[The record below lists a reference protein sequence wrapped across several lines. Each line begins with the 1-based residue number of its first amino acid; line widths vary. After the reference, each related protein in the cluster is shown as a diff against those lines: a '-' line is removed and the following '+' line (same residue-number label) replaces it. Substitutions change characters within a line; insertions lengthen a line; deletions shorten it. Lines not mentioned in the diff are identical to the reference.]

1 MLSLIVALVLAIFL
15 LLVILAIVF
24 PYDYTWMFRK
34 ADSKKIEMIPGP
46 KPMPLFGNI
55 LLFNVPAHQLLNVL
69 LRLHKEYSS
78 TFRIWVMGFPEVFIT
93 DPDDIEI
100 ILSSRSHITKSL
112 DYNLLQPWL
121 GTGLLTSSGDK
132 WQSHRKILT
141 PAFHFKILEEY
152 VQVFNSNSRVL
163 IQKLQENVGKPF
175 VDISSYVTMCTLDII
190 CGKVQWEYVY
200 FMTMVKSEANVTR
213 ASISYVILNY
223 SVTET
228 AMGITV
234 NAQTGGQTDYIK
246 AVKRNELQLEMNNFK
261 GKIVRAGH
269 RSRKL
274 WLNASALYRLSYLG
288 TPLGTSQFFP
298 LYPHT
303 SSRLMRRQKPT
314 SSVNLSHLSLH
325 RMSELVVHRQTAPWL
340 HRRSVFKLTPSGRE
354 QGRVLKKLHGFT
366 EQVIKERRAEY
377 RAGINR
383 FSVVN
388 NGSYENSGKRKH
400 MTFLDLLIEVSEKE
414 GLLSDT
420 DIREEVDTFMFEGHD
435 TTSAAISWALFT
447 LGSHP
452 EIQENVI
459 RELGEIFGDSE
470 REATYEDL
478 QKMKYM
484 EQVIKEALRLY
495 PSVPGICR
503 KLDVDVKLKNYMI
516 PAGTSTPIIPYIIH
530 RNPEIFPN
538 PEEFNPDHFLPE
550 VAQTRHPFAYI
561 PFSAGP
567 RNCIGQRFALL
578 EEKAVL
584 ASVLRKFKIQS
595 LDRRESIDLML
606 QLILRPKHGIR
617 VKLTPR

>member
-190 CGKVQWEYVY
+190 C
-200 FMTMVKSEANVTR
+200 
-213 ASISYVILNY
+213 
-223 SVTET
+223 ET

-246 AVKRNELQLEMNNFK
+246 AVK
-261 GKIVRAGH
+261 
-269 RSRKL
+269 
-274 WLNASALYRLSYLG
+274 
-288 TPLGTSQFFP
+288 
-298 LYPHT
+298 
-303 SSRLMRRQKPT
+303 
-314 SSVNLSHLSLH
+314 